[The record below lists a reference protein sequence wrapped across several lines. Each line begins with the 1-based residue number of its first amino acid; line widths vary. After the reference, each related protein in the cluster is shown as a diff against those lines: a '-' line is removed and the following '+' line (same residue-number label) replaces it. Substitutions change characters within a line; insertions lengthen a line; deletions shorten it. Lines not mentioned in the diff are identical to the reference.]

1 MPQLEIFFQ
10 CLKKIQFKSVYLK
23 VTNKII
29 LIPLT
34 LKYWWTIL
42 GVDFTD
48 VLSVPIIY
56 SQHKT
61 INYTYKYLFVSLVL
75 FKENYFSSATP
86 RHCAESKQVFANRR
100 RWISCQLYWPLRYTF
115 KSTCVFHVGGQIRWD
130 YLAIK
135 MFKCYRNVS
144 WRPKPL
150 HSGLKLILKNNSCF
164 HVYIWFLEDEDIFFS
179 TFY

>member
-1 MPQLEIFFQ
+1 MYFFQ
-10 CLKKIQFKSVYLK
+10 QVGCCY
-23 VTNKII
+23 
-29 LIPLT
+29 
-34 LKYWWTIL
+34 
-42 GVDFTD
+42 
-48 VLSVPIIY
+48 IY
-56 SQHKT
+56 SSNIHKAV
-61 INYTYKYLFVSLVL
+61 IIWSSMRSFEDRKAFQSL
-75 FKENYFSSATP
+75 FKENCFSSATP

-150 HSGLKLILKNNSCF
+150 HSGLKLILKDNSCF
-164 HVYIWFLEDEDIFFS
+164 HVHRG
-179 TFY
+179 